1 METNTNPIRLNKW
14 QEAILLVLVLIPA
27 IFFFALKDKMPAQ
40 IPTHWGADGKP
51 NDYSS
56 PLGAL
61 GLSLGVGIFVWI
73 ITMIAPNLDP
83 KKKTY
88 QLGPDVYFKIRFT
101 IMLFLSMV
109 MSSSFLIGAGYHFSM
124 SKLVI
129 GGMMILFAILGNFMA
144 NLPPSYSFGI
154 RLPWTLHSETNWRK
168 THRLAAKVWTVT
180 GILGLIMTFLLPE
193 DSLQYIV
200 FSFLAIMVGVP
211 VLMSIYWYK
220 TSKED

>member
-1 METNTNPIRLNKW
+1 METNINPIRPNKW
-14 QEAILLVLVLIPA
+14 QEALLLVIVLIPA
-27 IFFFALKDKMPAQ
+27 IFFFVLKDKMPAE

-56 PLGAL
+56 PLAAL
-61 GLSLGVGIFVWI
+61 GLSLGVGIFVWLV
-73 ITMIAPNLDP
+73 TMLAPILDP

-88 QLGPDVYFKIRFT
+88 QLGPDVYFKIRLT

-129 GGMMILFAILGNFMA
+129 GGMMILFTVLGNFMA

-154 RLPWTLHSETNWRK
+154 RLPWTLHSESNWRK
-168 THRLAAKVWTVT
+168 THRLAAKVWTLA
-180 GILGLIMTFLLPE
+180 GIAGLVLTFLLTE
-193 DSLQYIV
+193 DALQYVVISSLV
-200 FSFLAIMVGVP
+200 IMIGVP

-220 TSKED
+220 TSRED